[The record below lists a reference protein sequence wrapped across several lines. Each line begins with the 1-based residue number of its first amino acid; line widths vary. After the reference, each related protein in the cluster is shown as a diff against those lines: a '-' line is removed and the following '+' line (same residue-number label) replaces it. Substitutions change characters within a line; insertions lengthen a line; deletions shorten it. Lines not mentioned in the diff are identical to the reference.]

1 MVISTKSEVLP
12 KVLVSHAELIDA
24 TVKQPIVCNKEASAA
39 KAAATSVLVNDD
51 QLGEVAVTEEASVS
65 SIFRRQII

>member
-24 TVKQPIVCNKEASAA
+24 TVKQPIVCNQDASGA
-39 KAAATSVLVNDD
+39 KAAATSALSNGD
-51 QLGEVAVTEEASVS
+51 QLGEVAVTEEASVR
-65 SIFRRQII
+65 SIFRRQLI

>member
-39 KAAATSVLVNDD
+39 KAAAEVALVNGD

-65 SIFRRQII
+65 ATC